1 MMNQK
6 NIDKSVQIACQLF
19 PERYENT
26 QSRKAFHFAFLWKKN
41 RLISIGQ
48 NCADKPCAK
57 ALYFAK
63 RFNTKRRIKFPYIHA
78 EINAIQKVW
87 GKSQIDNS
95 FSLVSLRVSRDCI
108 LRNAKPCRDCQTV
121 LSAIGI
127 SDVWWSDKAGEVVCA
142 V

>member
-1 MMNQK
+1 MNQK

-19 PERYENT
+19 PQRYENAT
-26 QSRKAFHFAFLWKKN
+26 SHKAFHFAFLWKKN

-63 RFNTKRRIKFPYIHA
+63 RFKTKHRIKYPYIHA
-78 EINAIQKVW
+78 EINALQKDW
-87 GKSQIDNS
+87 GREQIDNS
-95 FSLVSLRVSRDCI
+95 FSLVSLRVSRGCV

-121 LSAIGI
+121 LSAIGVDDI
-127 SDVWWSDKAGEVVCA
+127 WWSDKNGDILCVA
-142 V
+142 